1 VPLDEEVVGRIRI
14 VLLVLLGAVA
24 FVLLIAC
31 ANVANLLLTRATA
44 RQKEIAVRSALGAGR
59 VRIIRQLFTESMLLS
74 LLGGIVGLVLAIYG
88 VGLLL
93 SVSPNDIP
101 RLEEVS
107 VDGRVLAFTLTASVL
122 TGIVF
127 GLAPALQASKL
138 DLNKTLK
145 EGSRSGTSSST
156 RQRMRSLLA
165 VSEVGLAMVLLI
177 GAGLLIKSFV
187 RLVSVDPGFDPQ
199 NVLTLEMA
207 LPQSSY
213 PKPSD
218 WTVFYQQILER
229 IETLPGVRSASMVS
243 NIPMD
248 RSAPEA
254 PFSIQGRPYD
264 PTGKPPVVRFQMAGQ
279 NYFRTMGIPV
289 VRGRDFSKQ
298 DTSETSRVVII
309 NEAMA
314 ARFFFGDDPLG
325 KYVKLG
331 APQAPAPWLVIAGVV
346 KNVRSGG
353 LEREVKPEMYLPFVE
368 RPRPSMTFVLRTQ
381 SDPASMAAAV
391 RNEVQALDKN
401 QPIHN
406 VRTMGQVVNASVAQ
420 RRFSMFLLAVLAAI
434 ALTLSTVGLFGVM
447 AYSVGS
453 RTQEIGIRMALG
465 AQHRDVIKMVVGQG
479 LKLTLIGVGVGLAAA
494 SVLTRFLASMLYE
507 VGATDLTTFAG
518 ISLLLIAVAL
528 LACYIPARRATKVD
542 PLVALRYE

>member
-1 VPLDEEVVGRIRI
+1 
-14 VLLVLLGAVA
+14 
-24 FVLLIAC
+24 
-31 ANVANLLLTRATA
+31 
-44 RQKEIAVRSALGAGR
+44 
-59 VRIIRQLFTESMLLS
+59 
-74 LLGGIVGLVLAIYG
+74 VLAIYG